1 MTTALLTVAEA
12 GKCPFGYGSSEQT
25 DADIDEVT
33 DSLITVKS
41 RADLAKWPSDILQCP
56 SDKTEVLTTKEF
68 SSDDYESLVKE
79 IIVVMDALPETKDK
93 TAFAGCLVRLE
104 GHDLMDF
111 RRLNKKKT
119 EEVEQDLEV
128 PRYLVVLMDV
138 STSQKVITQDFHSAL
153 PRLELKKSMV
163 TGVISSV
170 LPTSS
175 SSLPKLSRADWLLT
189 MMQMICLRIILY
201 PQSSNFSFKL
211 EEPP

>member
-25 DADIDEVT
+25 DVDIDEVT

-56 SDKTEVLTTKEF
+56 SDKTEVLTTEEF

-111 RRLNKKKT
+111 RRLNKKNRRGRTRPGGPK
-119 EEVEQDLEV
+119 
-128 PRYLVVLMDV
+128 V
-138 STSQKVITQDFHSAL
+138 SGGSDGCVNFSEGDNAGLPQCLAKAGIEKIYGNWCDKLSLADFIVIAA
-153 PRLELKKSMV
+153 EAV
-163 TGVISSV
+163 TGRLAVDYDADDMFKDHTLSS
-170 LPTSS
+170 
-175 SSLPKLSRADWLLT
+175 K
-189 MMQMICLRIILY
+189 
-201 PQSSNFSFKL
+201 FKL
-211 EEPP
+211 QF